1 MASLQGNKQK
11 NTGAADFEQPEDSE
25 QGTTVGTPA
34 ETVTEAT
41 SAETAVA
48 ATNTTNA
55 LTISRPKLEPAF
67 AAQNGYFPLDVV
79 ESLSLAVP
87 RVKGEQGSF
96 FKGQEDL
103 GSKLRFEPISF
114 NKRWAVGTGTD
125 DKESAEKFAVSYDG
139 VVLAGAKHGG
149 MKVTDYVESLKA
161 EGYSKANVA
170 EYMDMFCFLT
180 WTEKGGDI
188 PNDQREMVLL
198 QCSPTSKGAW
208 TAFMTTRGLLEAR
221 GIAKPLEIVEAT
233 AEKRVSGNNRYT
245 NYSFAAPKA

>member
-55 LTISRPKLEPAF
+55 LTISRSKLEPAF

-79 ESLSLAVP
+79 ESLSMAVP
-87 RVKGEQGSF
+87 RIKGEQGAF
-96 FKGQEDL
+96 FKGTEEL
-103 GSKLRFEPISF
+103 GGRIRIEPISF
-114 NKRWAVGTGTD
+114 NKRWAVGTGTSD
-125 DKESAEKFAVSYDG
+125 LEANEKFAVSYDG
-139 VVLAGAKHGG
+139 VNIAGAKHGG
-149 MKVTDYVESLKA
+149 KTIAAYIEQLKA
-161 EGYSKANVA
+161 EGYDKAGVS
-170 EYMDMFCFLT
+170 EYMDMFCFIT
-180 WTEKGGDI
+180 WTEKGGDV
-188 PNDQREMVLL
+188 PADQREMVLL

-208 TAFMTTRGLLEAR
+208 TAFMTTRGMLEAK
-221 GIAKPLEIVEAT
+221 GIAKPLEIVEVV

-245 NYSFAAPKA
+245 NFSFTAPKQ

>member
-1 MASLQGNKQK
+1 MASLKDK
-11 NTGAADFEQPEDSE
+11 NTNNTAPAFESEEDG
-25 QGTTVGTPA
+25 QTVETSNVA
-34 ETVTEAT
+34 ETVTST
-41 SAETAVA
+41 ETAVTVTAA
-48 ATNTTNA
+48 ATGVA
-55 LTISRPKLEPAF
+55 VARPKLEPAF
-67 AAQNGYFPLDVV
+67 AGQNGYFPLDVV

-103 GSKLRFEPISF
+103 GSKIRFEPISF

-125 DKESAEKFAVSYDG
+125 DREANEKFAVSYDG

-149 MKVTDYVESLKA
+149 MKITDYVESLKA

-233 AEKRVSGNNRYT
+233 AEKRISGNNKYT
-245 NYSFAAPKA
+245 NFSFSAPKA

>member
-1 MASLQGNKQK
+1 MASLKDK
-11 NTGAADFEQPEDSE
+11 NAAPAPTFESEDETTNLTPEA
-25 QGTTVGTPA
+25 TTAPA
-34 ETVTEAT
+34 ETT
-41 SAETAVA
+41 SAVVTQAANTGVAVA
-48 ATNTTNA
+48 
-55 LTISRPKLEPAF
+55 RPKLEPAF
-67 AAQNGYFPLDVV
+67 AGQNGYFPLDVV

-103 GSKLRFEPISF
+103 GSKIRFEPISF
-114 NKRWAVGTGTD
+114 NKRWAVGTGED

>member
-1 MASLQGNKQK
+1 MASLKDK
-11 NTGAADFEQPEDSE
+11 NTNNTAPAFESEDDG
-25 QGTTVGTPA
+25 QTVETSNVA
-34 ETVTEAT
+34 ETVT
-41 SAETAVA
+41 SAETAVTVAAA
-48 ATNTTNA
+48 ATGVA
-55 LTISRPKLEPAF
+55 VARPKLEPAF
-67 AAQNGYFPLDVV
+67 AGQNGYFPLDVV

-114 NKRWAVGTGTD
+114 NKRWAVGTGED

-233 AEKRVSGNNRYT
+233 AEKRISGNNKYT
-245 NYSFAAPKA
+245 NFSFSAPKA

>member
-1 MASLQGNKQK
+1 MASLKDK
-11 NTGAADFEQPEDSE
+11 NTNNTAPAFESEEDG
-25 QGTTVGTPA
+25 QTVETSNAA
-34 ETVTEAT
+34 ETVTST
-41 SAETAVA
+41 ETAVTVAAA
-48 ATNTTNA
+48 ATSVA
-55 LTISRPKLEPAF
+55 LARPKLEPAF

-87 RVKGEQGSF
+87 RIKGEQGSF

-103 GSKLRFEPISF
+103 GSRIRFEPISF

-125 DKESAEKFAVSYDG
+125 DREANEKFAVSYDG

-221 GIAKPLEIVEAT
+221 GIAQPLEIVEAT